1 MADKGQAFGWD
12 DEVEVKDNDFEV
24 LPAGEYAFEVV
35 NFKRERFD
43 GSAKMA
49 ACPVAV
55 LQLKCQNVADDGA
68 TTGYVF
74 DRLYLNSKALWRIS
88 NFFKCVRLI
97 PADAP
102 SGTNMPMSLFN
113 KVVGLTGRCNLTI
126 YEYEN
131 NGKKNKSNDV
141 DYIVPKAEAA
151 PMTIPES
158 GSLF

>member
-12 DEVEVKDNDFEV
+12 DEAEVKEDGDFEI

-43 GSAKMA
+43 GSAKMS

-55 LQLKCQNVADDGA
+55 LQLKCQAETNDGII
-68 TTGYVF
+68 TGSVF

-88 NFFKCVRLI
+88 NFFKCVHLI

-102 SGTNMPMSLFN
+102 EGTAMSMSLFN
-113 KVVGLTGRCNLTI
+113 KVVGQTGRCKVKVRK
-126 YEYEN
+126 YKVDGQERQ
-131 NGKKNKSNDV
+131 SNDV
-141 DYIVPKAEAA
+141 DYIVPKAEPAQ
-151 PMTIPES
+151 TS
-158 GSLF
+158 YSFD